1 MSRIGKT
8 PVAIPQGVDVKIADG
23 EITVKGKLGQLTQK
37 FDSAVVSVKSEN
49 GHVVFECKSEEQ
61 FAGALHG
68 TLRANL
74 ANMVKG
80 VSEGF
85 ERKLEIRGVGYRAS
99 VQGDVVNLAL
109 GYSHPIAYKL
119 PKSCSAAVDQNFL
132 TLKSY
137 DKQALGQAAA
147 DIRGFRP
154 PENYK
159 GKGVRYAEEH
169 VEIKVVKKK
178 K

>member
-49 GHVVFECKSEEQ
+49 GHVVLECKSEEQ

-132 TLKSY
+132 TLKSC

-154 PENYK
+154 PENNK
-159 GKGVRYAEEH
+159 GKGVSYAEEH
-169 VEIKVVKKK
+169 VEIKDAKKK
-178 K
+178 N